1 MHRSKRNGYS
11 ITSSASAISLT
22 GMFKLS
28 VFAVMRLMTNS
39 RLHHRQ
45 IGGLFTFED
54 ATSIDADQ
62 PVHRRSHHFV
72 GEDPVMIAI
81 TPPKIFSKEVTQK
94 QATPLT
100 APATPSHQKSF
111 YAKFPGMRPG

>member
-1 MHRSKRNGYS
+1 
-11 ITSSASAISLT
+11 
-22 GMFKLS
+22 MFKLS

-39 RLHHRQ
+39 NHRQ

-62 PVHRRSHHFV
+62 PVHRCSHHFV

-81 TPPKIFSKEVTQK
+81 TPPKNFSKEVAQNR
-94 QATPLT
+94 PPHLP
-100 APATPSHQKSF
+100 PATSLTTKNRFTPNF
-111 YAKFPGMRPG
+111 RG